1 MSSGNPV
8 GTVLMEQARP
18 FSEACERN
26 RDPILAG
33 LRVAFA
39 DRHLV
44 LEIGSGTGQ
53 HAVHFAR
60 HLPHLIWQPSDVE
73 AHLPGIRSWTDA
85 AALPNLCDPVA
96 LDINQPA
103 WPDTGADAVFTA
115 NTFHI
120 VSWPVVERLFERA
133 AALLPAHG
141 MVVVYGPFN
150 YGGRFT
156 SDSNAGFDAM
166 LRAREPASGIRDVEA
181 VDRFARQQGFALQ
194 ADQALPA
201 NNRLIVWQRESGQSP
216 PPVASSL

>member
-53 HAVHFAR
+53 HAVYFAR
-60 HLPHLIWQPSDVE
+60 HLPHLIWQPSDIE

-201 NNRLIVWQRESGQSP
+201 NNRLIVWQRESGRSP

>member
-60 HLPHLIWQPSDVE
+60 HLPHLIWQPSDIE

-201 NNRLIVWQRESGQSP
+201 NNRLIVWQRESGRSP

>member
-8 GTVLMEQARP
+8 GAVLMEQARP

>member
-201 NNRLIVWQRESGQSP
+201 NNRLIVWQRESGRSP

>member
-8 GTVLMEQARP
+8 GAVLMEQARP

-60 HLPHLIWQPSDVE
+60 HLPHLIWQPSDIE

-201 NNRLIVWQRESGQSP
+201 NNRLIVWQRESGRSP

>member
-8 GTVLMEQARP
+8 GTVRVEQGRR

-33 LRVAFA
+33 LRVVFA

-53 HAVHFAR
+53 HAAYFAR
-60 HLPHLIWQPSDVE
+60 HLPHLIWQPSDID
-73 AHLPGIRSWTDA
+73 AHLPGIRSWTDE

-115 NTFHI
+115 NTLHI
-120 VSWPVVERLFERA
+120 VSWPVVERLFERVA
-133 AALLPAHG
+133 SLLPADG
-141 MVVVYGPFN
+141 MLAVYGPFN
-150 YGGRFT
+150 YRGRFT
-156 SDSNAGFDAM
+156 SDSNAAFDAM
-166 LRAREPASGIRDVEA
+166 LRAREPASGIRDFEA
-181 VDRFARQQGFALQ
+181 VDRLARQLGFASP
-194 ADQALPA
+194 ADLALPA
-201 NNRLIVWQRESGQSP
+201 NNRLIVWQRKSGRSP
-216 PPVASSL
+216 PLVSRL